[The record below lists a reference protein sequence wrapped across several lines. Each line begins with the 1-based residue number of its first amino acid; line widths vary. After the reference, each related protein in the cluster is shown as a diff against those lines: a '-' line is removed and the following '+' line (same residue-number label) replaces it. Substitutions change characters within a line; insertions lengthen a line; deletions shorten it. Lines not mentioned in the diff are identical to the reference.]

1 MKIQVRLKPHFRKI
15 RIIAQGFVMK
25 KYLFLFLLPFS
36 LLAHLN
42 IAVSYPYIGALTK
55 AIGGDHIETVV
66 LAKGNWDPHFIVP
79 RPSLI
84 AKVRNADALIMN
96 GGQLEIGWLPPLLN
110 RAGNP
115 KSMPNAPTFLNLS
128 HHVELIN
135 KPSSVDRKEGD
146 IHPDGNPHFHLD
158 PQNILVLAD
167 VIKKFLISIDGEHKA
182 VYEKNYADFLG
193 MWQKKLGMWQEKM
206 ADKKGLKVIQ
216 FHDNL
221 AYFNKAYGLKNI
233 GTIEPLPGIP
243 PSSKHTMAIIELI
256 KKENPCCILHDVYH
270 ATKTAEFISEKTGI
284 KIVLMPHDIEA
295 LEEVQDLASLFD
307 YLTGAIR

>member
-1 MKIQVRLKPHFRKI
+1 
-15 RIIAQGFVMK
+15 MK
-25 KYLFLFLLPFS
+25 KLLTLLTLLPLT
-36 LLAHLN
+36 LLAHIN

-55 AIGGDHIETVV
+55 TIGGEHITTTV

-96 GGQLEIGWLPPLLN
+96 GAQLEIGWLPPLIN

-115 KSMPNAPTFLNLS
+115 KTSPSATTFLNLS

-135 KPSSVDRKEGD
+135 KPSEVNRKDGD

-158 PQNILVLAD
+158 PKNILLLAKT
-167 VIKKFLISIDGEHKA
+167 IREFLISIDAEHRD
-182 VYEKNYADFLG
+182 VYEKNYNDFFE
-193 MWQKKLGMWQEKM
+193 MWNQKMSEWNQKM
-206 ADKKGLKVIQ
+206 SEKKGLKVIQ

-221 AYFNKAYGLKNI
+221 AYFNQAYGLSNI

-243 PSSKHTMAIIELI
+243 PSSRHTIEIINLI
-256 KKENPCCILHDVYH
+256 QQQNPCCILHDVYH
-270 ATKTAEFISEKTGI
+270 STKTAEFISQKTGI
-284 KIVLMPHDIEA
+284 KVVLMPHDIES
-295 LEEVQDLASLFD
+295 LENINNLASLFD
-307 YLTGAIR
+307 YLTSAIK